1 MEEVL
6 SISVVQI
13 GIMMNLITKM
23 ILLDSGAPDLQYK
36 FIFFRQGYRIIRL
49 NTIQ

>member
-1 MEEVL
+1 MAEVL

-13 GIMMNLITKM
+13 AITMNLITRM
-23 ILLDSGAPDLQYK
+23 ILLDSGVPDLQYK
-36 FIFFRQGYRIIRL
+36 FKFFRQGYRIIRL